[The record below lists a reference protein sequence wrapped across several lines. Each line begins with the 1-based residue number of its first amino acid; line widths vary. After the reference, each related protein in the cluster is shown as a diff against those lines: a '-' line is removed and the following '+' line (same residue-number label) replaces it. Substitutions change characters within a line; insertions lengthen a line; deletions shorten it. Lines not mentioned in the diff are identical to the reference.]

1 MKPPYVSVY
10 FKYTLL
16 IFCSVK
22 KLMRNFL
29 AFKIKYALILLGISC
44 HIYKLHSQSH

>member
-29 AFKIKYALILLGISC
+29 AFKIKYALSLTR
-44 HIYKLHSQSH
+44 